1 MTWRRRGE
9 FWKMSIR
16 GWRNFS
22 RLLRIRRIMLRNS
35 WLWRSIIWRMRN
47 KLSNNNSYSKKFNYN
62 IIFIIIYIYLL
73 RVKE

>member
-47 KLSNNNSYSKKFNYN
+47 KLSNNNSYRLKNSMFRN
-62 IIFIIIYIYLL
+62 
-73 RVKE
+73 